1 MEAKRIKRKVAI
13 PCALGAKFVLPLVLV
28 AGVIAFWGTASLRN
42 VEHQQLDRE
51 LSNLGKSIAESI
63 ADVAR
68 LTSSPSI
75 LQKFVNGRQADAGV
89 LDIFVVADRSQ
100 FVISSTEKEWLGKE
114 YAKLTMDPEIGDAL
128 AQVMAGHQPIGLYYS
143 EGNGKYLYAAPLKT
157 PIGAREGKV
166 TTGVATVMLDA
177 ASFKQSIKH
186 TSERT
191 FFSLLTSIVLVTLGA
206 YGLLIAFVLNPV
218 SRISRV
224 ITARVKGDDQ
234 ARVRPSQRDEIGNLG
249 SEFDRMLD
257 DLDAIQSQQ
266 EHAQR
271 ALLESENRFRSLVNN
286 IPGATYRRQ
295 ADASRELIFISDAV
309 FELTGIT
316 AAELLEDPSRRL
328 ESWII
333 DEDRRAVIDAIDDA
347 VARRLPFTIEYR
359 IRHVDGTIRWVRERG
374 QTFSRNQLDAL
385 PEFID
390 GAIFDITDRKRAEEY
405 LQDERQRLASAID
418 GTNIGTW
425 EWNVQTG
432 EMVFNDRWAEIVGY
446 TTQELLPTSIK
457 TWERL
462 IHPDDIR
469 RSSEI
474 LARHFAGQLPFYDCQ
489 LRMKHKE
496 GDWIWVHD
504 RGRVVSWTDDGRAL
518 MMYGTH
524 ADVNDYKRAEEMLI
538 KTNRELEVATN
549 RANRMAQEAEL
560 ASVAKSEFLAN
571 MSHEI
576 RTPMTA
582 ILGFTDLLAEESE
595 KTLTTKQRLEAVDTI
610 KRNGEHLLTI
620 INDILDLSKIEAGK
634 MTVEKVP
641 TNLLQLLH
649 DVLGLMQVKSRAKG
663 IQLKMALESKVPA
676 MVESDPVRLKQILVN
691 LIGNAIKFTE
701 TGSVSLH
708 LRMGEFANG
717 EAKIHID
724 VRDSGIGM
732 TTEQLGRLFGAFEQ
746 ADTSTTR
753 RFGGT
758 GLGLRISK
766 RLAEILGGDL
776 NVDSEVGV
784 GSVFSLTIGVTVI
797 PGARMISQLEPTTPA
812 AAKANLPART
822 TSTSLQ
828 GLRILLAED
837 GPDNQR
843 LISFHLRKAGADV
856 LIADNGRAALELL
869 TVNGTL
875 HGSLQIPPAVDLV
888 LTDMQMP
895 EMDGYTLAGELRKRG
910 WKLPILA
917 LTAHA
922 MSGDAQK
929 CIDAGCDQYL
939 SKPIDKVKL
948 IDTCGQFVPS
958 ATNPRTSTPTSTAAS
973 MRNAFEKPAEPVL
986 RSDLAN
992 DPDMLELI
1000 NAFLDSFT
1008 QKIQLMAEFCSQ
1020 QRFDELAVLAHQ
1032 MKGSCGG
1039 YGYPTISHA
1048 AKCVEL
1054 KARNNDDPA
1063 SIATAVKELVN
1074 LCQQAL
1080 RGRSAGTISS
1090 TNNLTCGA
1098 RS

>member
-1 MEAKRIKRKVAI
+1 MEAKRTKRKVAI

-51 LSNLGKSIAESI
+51 LSNLGRSIAESI

-68 LTSSPSI
+68 LTSSPNI
-75 LQKFVNGRQADAGV
+75 LQKFVAGRKADAGV

-100 FVISSTEKEWLGKE
+100 YVISSTENDWLGKE
-114 YAKLTMDPEIGDAL
+114 YAKLTMDAEIGDAL
-128 AQVMAGHQPIGLYYS
+128 AQVMASLQPIGVYYS
-143 EGNGKYLYAAPLKT
+143 EASGKYLYASPLKT

-166 TTGVATVMLDA
+166 TAGVAVVMLDA
-177 ASFKQSIKH
+177 ASFQQSIKH

-206 YGLLIAFVLNPV
+206 YGLLIGFVLNPV

-224 ITARVKGDDQ
+224 IAARVNGDDQ
-234 ARVRPSQRDEIGNLG
+234 ARVRPFQRDEIGNLG
-249 SEFDRMLD
+249 HEFDRMLD

-266 EHAQR
+266 EQAQR

-286 IPGATYRRQ
+286 IPGATYRRH
-295 ADASRELIFISDAV
+295 ADASRELVFISEAV
-309 FELTGIT
+309 YELTGIS
-316 AAELLEDPSRRL
+316 AAELLADPSRRL
-328 ESWII
+328 ESWIV

-359 IRHVDGTIRWVRERG
+359 IRHVDGSIRWVRERG

-474 LARHFAGQLPFYDCQ
+474 LARHFAGELPFYDCQ

-595 KTLTTKQRLEAVDTI
+595 KTLTAKQRLEAVDTI

-649 DVLGLMQVKSRAKG
+649 DVLNLMQVKSRAKG
-663 IQLKMALESKVPA
+663 IQLKLALESKVPA

-732 TTEQLGRLFGAFEQ
+732 TSEQLGRLFGAFEQ

-776 NVDSEVGV
+776 TVDSEVGV

-797 PGARMISQLEPTTPA
+797 PGARLISQLEPTAPT
-812 AAKANLPART
+812 AAKVSAPPRT
-822 TSTSLQ
+822 TSTSLH

-875 HGSLQIPPAVDLV
+875 QGPLQNPPAVDLI

-948 IDTCGQFVPS
+948 IDTCGQFVPANQAARQSSESPAS
-958 ATNPRTSTPTSTAAS
+958 AALRT
-973 MRNAFEKPAEPVL
+973 AFEKPMEPVL
-986 RSDLAN
+986 RSELAN
-992 DPDMLELI
+992 EPEMLELI
-1000 NAFLDSFT
+1000 DAFLDSFA
-1008 QKIQLMAEFCSQ
+1008 QKIQLMSEFCDQ

-1039 YGYPTISHA
+1039 YGYPTLSHA

-1063 SIATAVKELVN
+1063 TIETAVHELVT
-1074 LCQQAL
+1074 LCHQAL
-1080 RGRSAGTISS
+1080 RGRSAATVSS
-1090 TNNLTCGA
+1090 KTNLTCGA